1 MSETAAKAEM
11 MSEVG
16 AVMRLLSPVSRSFHA
31 VLMLIESLPT
41 GIVMPRAGH
50 NSMPTALTAA

>member
-1 MSETAAKAEM
+1 MSVTAAKAEM

-16 AVMRLLSPVSRSFHA
+16 AVMRCCWPVAGSFHA

-41 GIVMPRAGH
+41 GIVMPRAGQ
-50 NSMPTALTAA
+50 SSRPTAWTAA